1 MPVLVVVFSLTLFL
15 SAALFFLAQPMC
27 AKMLLPRLGGAPGV
41 WNTCMVFF
49 QAGLLAGY
57 AYAHAG
63 PRLLGKKLHALIHLG
78 LLALALVFL
87 PIALGQ
93 EDPPATSYPAF
104 WLMATLVLAAGLP
117 FFLVASTAPLLQS
130 WYAAS
135 GRPGSQ
141 DPYFLYAASN
151 LGSLLALASYP
162 ILLEPNVIL
171 PRQSLAWS
179 IGYGLLLILTAV
191 CALDLW
197 RSNQPAR
204 ATSVPV
210 ARAPNWY
217 SRLRWIL
224 LALVPSSLML
234 SVTTYLTTDIASIP
248 LFWVVPLGLYL
259 LTYILVFSTRYSGL
273 SRYFKS
279 GLPLVALL
287 LVVALLSEANEP
299 LVLVMALHLAGFFCI
314 AMACHGELAGSRPP
328 VQFLTEYYFWLAL
341 GGVLG
346 GIFNALVAPLIFN
359 SIAEYPLMLVLACI
373 LVGGRGSSQAPERAA
388 TPRERPGEP
397 LPDGRGSFS
406 YWDLVLPALLAVFT
420 LGLVMGGRH
429 YALDP
434 GPISVA
440 VIFAVPIVVAYTFID
455 RPLRFGLGLGAILL
469 ASTFYSGIHGQIL
482 LRERTF
488 FGVHRVTEKDG
499 YRFFVHGT
507 TVHGQQSLD
516 PQRQNEP
523 LTYYHR
529 GSVELKH
536 PPSPIGQLFQSLK
549 DDPRLERVGLIGLGT
564 GALAC
569 YSEKN
574 QQWTFFEIDPAV
586 IAIAR
591 DRFTYLGHARGEVRI
606 VPGDGRLSLAQSTD
620 SFGLIVVDAF
630 SSDAIPLHLLTR
642 EALAIYR
649 SKLRKDG
656 ILAFHISN
664 RYVDLEPVLAN
675 LAKDAGMVCLV
686 QRDGNKDQKAG
697 LWASDWVLLANTAE
711 DLKSITAAGNWQ
723 PARGNDALAV
733 WTDDFSNLFSVFQW
747 QGSGR

>member
-1 MPVLVVVFSLTLFL
+1 MVVFSLTLFV

-49 QAGLLAGY
+49 EAGLLAGY

-63 PRLLGKKLHALIHLG
+63 PRLLGKKIHAALHLG
-78 LLALALVFL
+78 LLAVALFFL

-93 EDPPATSYPAF
+93 EDPPATSYPVF
-104 WLMATLVLAAGLP
+104 WLLGTLVLAAALP
-117 FFLVASTAPLLQS
+117 FFLVASSAPLLQS

-151 LGSLLALASYP
+151 LGSVLALVGYP
-162 ILLEPNVIL
+162 FLLEPKLIL
-171 PRQSLAWS
+171 SRQSLGWT
-179 IGYGLLLILTAV
+179 IGYGLLLLLTAI

-197 RSNQPAR
+197 RGSNQPG
-204 ATSVPV
+204 TSTTGPSV
-210 ARAPNWY
+210 AGAPSWY
-217 SRLRWIL
+217 KRIRWVL

-234 SVTTYLTTDIASIP
+234 SVTSYLTTDIASIP

-259 LTYILVFSTRYSGL
+259 LTYILVFSNRFSGL
-273 SRYFKS
+273 TRLFRTV
-279 GLPLVALL
+279 LPLVALL
-287 LVVALLSEANEP
+287 LVIALLSEANEP
-299 LVLVMALHLAGFFCI
+299 LVLVMGLHLAGFFCM
-314 AMACHGELAGSRPP
+314 AMACHGELARTRPP
-328 VQFLTEYYFWLAL
+328 VDFLTEYYFWLAL

-373 LVGGRGSSQAPERAA
+373 VVGGFGSWRTPQRAETVREQPE
-388 TPRERPGEP
+388 PS
-397 LPDGRGSFS
+397 LSDSRGSFS
-406 YWDLVLPALLAVFT
+406 RWDLVLPALLAIFT
-420 LGLVMGGRH
+420 IALIWGGRH
-429 YALDP
+429 YELDP
-434 GPISVA
+434 GPVSVA
-440 VIFAVPIVVAYTFID
+440 VIFAVPIVIAYTFID
-455 RPLRFGLGLGAILL
+455 RPFRFGLGLGAILL

-482 LRERTF
+482 VRQRSF

-499 YRFFVHGT
+499 FRFFVHGT

-516 PQRQNEP
+516 PQRQDEP

-529 GSVELKH
+529 GRVKPKH
-536 PPSPIGQLFQSLK
+536 PPSPIGQLFQAFK

-586 IAIAR
+586 MTIAQEQ
-591 DRFTYLGHARGEVRI
+591 FTYLRHARGQVHL
-606 VPGDGRLSLAQSTD
+606 VPGDGRLSLAKRTD
-620 SFGLIVVDAF
+620 SFGVILVDAF
-630 SSDAIPLHLLTR
+630 SSDSIPLHLLTR

-656 ILAFHISN
+656 ILAVHISN

-686 QRDGNKDQKAG
+686 QRDGNKDEKAG
-697 LWASDWVLLANTAE
+697 LWASDWVLLANAAE
-711 DLKSITAAGNWQ
+711 DLKSVTATGNWQ
-723 PARGNDALAV
+723 RARDNDSLSV
-733 WTDDFSNLFSVFQW
+733 WTDDFSNLFSVFQGR
-747 QGSGR
+747 GSNR